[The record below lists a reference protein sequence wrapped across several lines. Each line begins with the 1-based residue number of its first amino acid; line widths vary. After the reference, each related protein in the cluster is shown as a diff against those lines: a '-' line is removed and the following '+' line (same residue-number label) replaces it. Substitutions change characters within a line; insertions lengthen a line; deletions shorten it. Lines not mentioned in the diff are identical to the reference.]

1 MLYFAYGSNLHQEQ
15 MKRRCS
21 GCKYLKKYILQDY
34 RLTFRSELC
43 VADIEYKKGSSVQ
56 GALYEITDKDETC
69 LDKYEDFPIL
79 YTKLYFKYYNKKVM
93 SYIMVRK
100 SKFRYPTEKYLNVI
114 KQGYKD
120 CNLDKNYLRNALKN
134 IK

>member
-56 GALYEITDKDETC
+56 GALYEITDKDEVVSINMKTF
-69 LDKYEDFPIL
+69 LFFIKKY
-79 YTKLYFKYYNKKVM
+79 
-93 SYIMVRK
+93 S
-100 SKFRYPTEKYLNVI
+100 LNMME
-114 KQGYKD
+114 GM
-120 CNLDKNYLRNALKN
+120 
-134 IK
+134 

>member
-1 MLYFAYGSNLHQEQ
+1 MLYFAYGSNLHHEQ
-15 MKRRCS
+15 MKKRCS

-56 GALYEITDKDETC
+56 GALYEITDKDENC

-79 YTKLYFKYYNKKVM
+79 YKKYSSNMKEGM
-93 SYIMVRK
+93 
-100 SKFRYPTEKYLNVI
+100 
-114 KQGYKD
+114 
-120 CNLDKNYLRNALKN
+120 
-134 IK
+134 

>member
-21 GCKYLKKYILQDY
+21 GCKYLKKYILKDY

-56 GALYEITDKDETC
+56 GALYEITDKDETF

-79 YTKLYFKYYNKKVM
+79 YKKIFFKYEGRDVMAYSMEKKLPLN
-93 SYIMVRK
+93 IQVRD
-100 SKFRYPTEKYLNVI
+100 I
-114 KQGYKD
+114 
-120 CNLDKNYLRNALKN
+120 
-134 IK
+134 

>member
-1 MLYFAYGSNLHQEQ
+1 MLYFAYGSNLHKEQ

-43 VADIEYKKGSSVQ
+43 VADIEHKKGFSVQ
-56 GALYEITDKDETC
+56 GALFEITEKDESC

-79 YTKLYFKYYNKKVM
+79 YKKIFFKYEGREVMTYSMEKKTPF
-93 SYIMVRK
+93 K
-100 SKFRYPTEKYLNVI
+100 YPSTRYLNII

-120 CNLDKNYLRNALKN
+120 CNLDSKFLVEALKG
-134 IK
+134 

>member
-43 VADIEYKKGSSVQ
+43 VADIEYKKGFSVQ
-56 GALYEITDKDETC
+56 GALYEITDKDENC

-79 YTKLYFKYYNKKVM
+79 YKKM
-93 SYIMVRK
+93 
-100 SKFRYPTEKYLNVI
+100 FF
-114 KQGYKD
+114 
-120 CNLDKNYLRNALKN
+120 
-134 IK
+134 